1 LSADEK
7 FVKLVKQPGLV
18 LLGLVAS
25 IDPERDGVPQAVLDA
40 QGGDIRVI
48 MITGDYL
55 PTAKAIGRKVNIL
68 HASDDTAS
76 AALDCGKLRPNLFK
90 DKD

>member
-1 LSADEK
+1 M
-7 FVKLVKQPGLV
+7 
-18 LLGLVAS
+18 
-25 IDPERDGVPQAVLDA
+25 DPERYGVPEAVLDA
-40 QGGDIRVI
+40 QRGDIKVI

-55 PTAKAIGRKVNIL
+55 LIAKAIGTNLNIL